1 MADELKRVG
10 LVFKADGTTDFA
22 KSLTQINALTK
33 ENYNSFKLAQSQY
46 DKNTSSVSKL
56 TDTQKYLSQNTE
68 LYRNKVAVL
77 EEELKTKII
86 HFKEEDILAKLLYC
100 EAGNQSWE
108 GQVYTCSAILNFC
121 DRNNIS
127 IWDAAHNRNYFE
139 PAPFVDDAEPT
150 SVQYEVIYY
159 VLNGG
164 RIPEICWF
172 RTDYYHDFGT
182 PVCKVGDHYFSK
194 P

>member
-1 MADELKRVG
+1 MTRKNLILLLATITIICLGFIAQADFFTMKIDTIERENNILSAENTKKDKEVKEL
-10 LVFKADGTTDFA
+10 
-22 KSLTQINALTK
+22 Q
-33 ENYNSFKLAQSQY
+33 E
-46 DKNTSSVSKL
+46 
-56 TDTQKYLSQNTE
+56 
-68 LYRNKVAVL
+68 RNRAL

-121 DRNNIS
+121 DRNNVS
-127 IWDAAHNRNYFE
+127 IWDAAHNQNYFE

>member
-1 MADELKRVG
+1 MTRRNLALLLAIISFICLGFIIQANFFITKINVIERENSNLSAENISKEQRIQEL
-10 LVFKADGTTDFA
+10 
-22 KSLTQINALTK
+22 
-33 ENYNSFKLAQSQY
+33 E
-46 DKNTSSVSKL
+46 
-56 TDTQKYLSQNTE
+56 E
-68 LYRNKVAVL
+68 RNRAL
-77 EEELKTKII
+77 EEEVKTKIVY
-86 HFKEEDILAKLLYC
+86 FEEEEILAKLLYC
-100 EAGNQSWE
+100 EARNQSWE

-139 PAPFVDDAEPT
+139 PAPFVDDAKPT

-164 RIPEICWF
+164 RIPDICWF
-172 RTDYYHDFGT
+172 RTGHYHDFGT
-182 PVCKVGDHYFSK
+182 PVAKVGDHYFSK

>member
-1 MADELKRVG
+1 MTRRNLALLLATISIICLGFIAQADFFTMKIDTIERENTILSAENTKKDKEIKEL
-10 LVFKADGTTDFA
+10 
-22 KSLTQINALTK
+22 Q
-33 ENYNSFKLAQSQY
+33 E
-46 DKNTSSVSKL
+46 
-56 TDTQKYLSQNTE
+56 
-68 LYRNKVAVL
+68 RNRAL

-121 DRNNIS
+121 DRNNVS
-127 IWDAAHNRNYFE
+127 IWDAAHNQNYFE
-139 PAPFVDDAEPT
+139 PAPFVDDAKPT

>member
-1 MADELKRVG
+1 MTRKNLILLLATITIICLGFIAQADFFTKKIDTIERENNILSAENTKKDKEIKEL
-10 LVFKADGTTDFA
+10 
-22 KSLTQINALTK
+22 Q
-33 ENYNSFKLAQSQY
+33 E
-46 DKNTSSVSKL
+46 
-56 TDTQKYLSQNTE
+56 
-68 LYRNKVAVL
+68 RNRAL

-121 DRNNIS
+121 DRNNVS
-127 IWDAAHNRNYFE
+127 IWDAAHNQNYFE
-139 PAPFVDDAEPT
+139 PAPFVDDAEPN

>member
-1 MADELKRVG
+1 MTRKNLILLLATITIICLCFIAQADFFTKKIDTIERENNILSAENTKKDKEIKEL
-10 LVFKADGTTDFA
+10 
-22 KSLTQINALTK
+22 Q
-33 ENYNSFKLAQSQY
+33 E
-46 DKNTSSVSKL
+46 
-56 TDTQKYLSQNTE
+56 
-68 LYRNKVAVL
+68 RNRAL

-121 DRNNIS
+121 DRNNVS
-127 IWDAAHNRNYFE
+127 IWDAAHNQNYFE

>member
-1 MADELKRVG
+1 MTRKNLILLLAAITIICLGFIAQADFFTKKIDTIERENTILSAENTKKDKEIKEL
-10 LVFKADGTTDFA
+10 
-22 KSLTQINALTK
+22 Q
-33 ENYNSFKLAQSQY
+33 E
-46 DKNTSSVSKL
+46 
-56 TDTQKYLSQNTE
+56 
-68 LYRNKVAVL
+68 RNRAL
-77 EEELKTKII
+77 EEELKTKIVY
-86 HFKEEDILAKLLYC
+86 FEEEEILAKLLWC
-100 EAGNQSWE
+100 EARNQSWE
-108 GQVYTCSAILNFC
+108 GQVYTCSAILNYC
-121 DRNNIS
+121 ERNNTS
-127 IWDAAHNRNYFE
+127 IWDAAHNINAFE

>member
-1 MADELKRVG
+1 MTRKNLILLLATITIICLGFIAQADFFTMRIDIIERENNILSAENTKKDKEIKEL
-10 LVFKADGTTDFA
+10 
-22 KSLTQINALTK
+22 Q
-33 ENYNSFKLAQSQY
+33 E
-46 DKNTSSVSKL
+46 
-56 TDTQKYLSQNTE
+56 
-68 LYRNKVAVL
+68 RNRAL

-121 DRNNIS
+121 DRNNVS
-127 IWDAAHNRNYFE
+127 IWDAAHNQNYFE

>member
-1 MADELKRVG
+1 MTRKNLILLLATITIICLGFIAQADFFTMRIDMIERENNILSAENTKKDKEIKEL
-10 LVFKADGTTDFA
+10 
-22 KSLTQINALTK
+22 Q
-33 ENYNSFKLAQSQY
+33 E
-46 DKNTSSVSKL
+46 
-56 TDTQKYLSQNTE
+56 
-68 LYRNKVAVL
+68 RNRAL

-100 EAGNQSWE
+100 EAGHQSWE

-121 DRNNIS
+121 DRNNVS
-127 IWDAAHNRNYFE
+127 IWDAAHNQNYFE

>member
-1 MADELKRVG
+1 MTRRNLALLLATISIICLGFIAQADFFTMRIDMIERENNILSAENTKKDKEIKEL
-10 LVFKADGTTDFA
+10 
-22 KSLTQINALTK
+22 Q
-33 ENYNSFKLAQSQY
+33 E
-46 DKNTSSVSKL
+46 
-56 TDTQKYLSQNTE
+56 
-68 LYRNKVAVL
+68 RNRAL

-121 DRNNIS
+121 DRNNVS
-127 IWDAAHNRNYFE
+127 IWDAAHNQNYFE
-139 PAPFVDDAEPT
+139 PAPFVDDAKPT

>member
-1 MADELKRVG
+1 MRRRNLVLLLAIISFICLGFIIQANFFITKINVIERENSNLSAENISKEQRIQEL
-10 LVFKADGTTDFA
+10 
-22 KSLTQINALTK
+22 
-33 ENYNSFKLAQSQY
+33 E
-46 DKNTSSVSKL
+46 
-56 TDTQKYLSQNTE
+56 E
-68 LYRNKVAVL
+68 RNRAL
-77 EEELKTKII
+77 EEEVKTKIVY
-86 HFKEEDILAKLLYC
+86 FEEEEILAKLLYC
-100 EAGNQSWE
+100 EARNQSWE

-139 PAPFVDDAEPT
+139 PAPFVDDAKPT

-164 RIPEICWF
+164 RIPDICWF
-172 RTDYYHDFGT
+172 RTGQYHDFGT
-182 PVCKVGDHYFSK
+182 PVAKVGDHYFSK